1 MIKEEFLHRFTL
13 APKINP
19 IQEFSF
25 TGETRPASVLVALH
39 ETTQGL
45 EVVLTKRAAHLR
57 HHAGQISFPGG
68 KVEPTDLSHQHT
80 AIRETFEEIGLSVS
94 DTEIIGELPI
104 FTTITGFSVTPV
116 VALTALK
123 QPFIIDQGEVA
134 EVFSIPIAHL
144 LAPQNHLF
152 HTVTRHN
159 ISYQVFFIPW
169 QNTYVW
175 GATAGMLINLA
186 KLLGL
191 RD

>member
-13 APKINP
+13 APRIQP
-19 IQEFSF
+19 VQEFSF
-25 TGETRPASVLVALH
+25 TGETRPASVLITLH
-39 ETTQGL
+39 ETAQGL

-80 AIRETFEEIGLSVS
+80 ALRETFEEIGLSVGA
-94 DTEIIGELPI
+94 DDIVGELPT
-104 FTTITGFSVTPV
+104 FTTISGFSVTPI
-116 VALTALK
+116 VAITQLTG
-123 QPFIIDQGEVA
+123 PFVIDKGEVA
-134 EVFSIPIAHL
+134 EVFSIPLGHL
-144 LAPQNHLF
+144 LAPHNHLF

-159 ISYQVFFIPW
+159 TTYEVYFIPW